1 MEELVQITKKLTV
14 QDSPSQTKKFSP
26 LECNSI
32 VEQFQQCD
40 NMAINLIVEFI
51 NGKLKSPRNLIRE
64 I

>member
-1 MEELVQITKKLTV
+1 MEELVQITKKLSV
-14 QDSPSQTKKFSP
+14 QDSPSQIKKSSP
-26 LECNSI
+26 FECNSI

-51 NGKLKSPRNLIRE
+51 NGKLKGPRNLIRE